1 MGTEN
6 EDLEK
11 DYDDAFDEASGEGEG
26 ASDEDKDFASGDDES
41 AGEEPAADAEKDEA
55 GAEPGGEEEP
65 AEAAASDAEP
75 AGDEEDP
82 SDEPSGEAGAE
93 GEGAAASDEPKKPEA
108 PKYDEETIRRA
119 AELLKKTQ
127 QPEADAAPEAK
138 DEEPPKEKTWL
149 DFVPEDKRAIVDK
162 YEQEWAEVSEA
173 EQIKRTA
180 ELQLLQ
186 DRLYS
191 DLKSA
196 LAPVFETTQ
205 RLQVNAHF
213 DTIRQQHPDFDNIR
227 DQLSEWI
234 DQQPEFV
241 RPAYQEVAEKG
252 SPQQIIDMINQ
263 FKAAKGMTG
272 AVPEVP
278 ASSARK
284 PEQRKP
290 AQKQPAASAKK
301 ALAAAPSPSK
311 AEVPGSARHDDFDDA
326 FEEAAGGI

>member
-1 MGTEN
+1 MDP

-11 DYDDAFDEASGEGEG
+11 DYDDAFDEASGETNGASEEEQDFVKPDDPDAEAADTNEAVGEG
-26 ASDEDKDFASGDDES
+26 EEERGEAGEDA
-41 AGEEPAADAEKDEA
+41 AGEEAAADEDAGAGEGEAADEPAGEADAE
-55 GAEPGGEEEP
+55 EPPATEEQ
-65 AEAAASDAEP
+65 
-75 AGDEEDP
+75 
-82 SDEPSGEAGAE
+82 
-93 GEGAAASDEPKKPEA
+93 PEA

-127 QPEADAAPEAK
+127 QPKEEQPAADTPP
-138 DEEPPKEKTWL
+138 EEPEQPKTWR
-149 DFVPEDKRAIVDK
+149 DFVPEDKKAVIDK

-173 EQIKRTA
+173 EEIKRTA

-186 DRLYS
+186 ERLYS
-191 DLKSA
+191 DLKGA

-213 DTIRQQHPDFDNIR
+213 DAIRQQHPDFDDIR
-227 DQLSEWI
+227 DSLAEWI

-252 SPQQIIDMINQ
+252 SPQQIVDMINQ

-278 ASSARK
+278 ASSVRK

-290 AQKQPAASAKK
+290 AHKQPAASAKK

>member
-1 MGTEN
+1 MDPEN

-11 DYDDAFDEASGEGEG
+11 DYDDAFEEASGEGDGTSE
-26 ASDEDKDFASGDDES
+26 EEKDFAADDGAEEPEEPTAS
-41 AGEEPAADAEKDEA
+41 GEESQEGDGE
-55 GAEPGGEEEP
+55 GGEEESGEAP
-65 AEAAASDAEP
+65 AEDEETVADEEGVADEP
-75 AGDEEDP
+75 A
-82 SDEPSGEAGAE
+82 GEAGAE
-93 GEGAAASDEPKKPEA
+93 GDVPDGQKPEA

-127 QPEADAAPEAK
+127 QPAK
-138 DEEPPKEKTWL
+138 EDEPTAEEPEPAAEKTWR
-149 DFVPEDKRAIVDK
+149 DFVPEDKQGVIDK

-186 DRLYS
+186 ERLYS

-227 DQLSEWI
+227 DELADWI
-234 DQQPEFV
+234 EQQPEFV
-241 RPAYQEVAEKG
+241 RPAYQEVATKG
-252 SPQQIIDMINQ
+252 SPQQVVDMINQ